1 MITRSRARAQIA
13 SIAIRPAIL
22 QLDRGSWQIVTL
34 YHFAWTVLPLAAIM
48 SACLQWLCFQPASSA
63 QLFYFPL
70 YGCREKGG
78 YNDAVVQ

>member
-1 MITRSRARAQIA
+1 MITRSRAWAQIA

-34 YHFAWTVLPLAAIM
+34 YHSAWTILPLAAIM

-63 QLFYFPL
+63 QLFLFSPL
-70 YGCREKGG
+70 WLQGKGRI
-78 YNDAVVQ
+78 